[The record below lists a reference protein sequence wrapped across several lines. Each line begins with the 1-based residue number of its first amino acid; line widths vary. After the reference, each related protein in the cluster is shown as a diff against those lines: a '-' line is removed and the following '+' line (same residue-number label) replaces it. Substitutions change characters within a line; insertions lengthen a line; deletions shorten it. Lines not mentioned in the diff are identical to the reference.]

1 MIKDIE
7 PYNVG
12 DLVEFKYG
20 RLGVSV
26 TKVGIVVEQS
36 LNYTKDN
43 LYKIKVKDKDYWIR
57 SSLIT
62 LLSKAPKRVSK

>member
-20 RLGVSV
+20 RLGMSI
-26 TKVGIVVEQS
+26 TKIGIVVEQS
-36 LNYTKDN
+36 IYYTKDN
-43 LYKIKVKDKDYWIR
+43 LYKIKVKEERHLCILVT
-57 SSLIT
+57 SPVAGESHI
-62 LLSKAPKRVSK
+62 

>member
-20 RLGVSV
+20 RLGMAI

-43 LYKIKVKDKDYWIR
+43 FIK
-57 SSLIT
+57 LM
-62 LLSKAPKRVSK
+62 